1 MEENMKPIVRILIA
15 AGLSLVSSQAW
26 AQGQDSTPTERD
38 IMVLA
43 EMLPGVYDSQEQ
55 TYFENRGNVRKE
67 ARNARM
73 NSKIERVE
81 LPAFGKYVFF
91 VQDSIENKLDE
102 PNRVRLYTLTA
113 DNAEQAVRMR
123 MYYLDTGEGD
133 AKKKYWNAHL
143 NPAVLSDLK
152 PETARFTD
160 GCDVLWRREAG
171 QFHGATKKNDCTW
184 TRPGERAKRVADYQ
198 LQLTTNALWVRELT
212 FDTKGKQIAGNP
224 DGVFHKMNRARAFMC
239 QSDIPGVS
247 GGRDIPFK
255 RNGPFPMTD
264 QGGQVSFMSN
274 EKEPREINILL
285 RNVDWQVNN
294 ETGAFTRDVL
304 VLYVFAK
311 DKDGK
316 ITDSAYSF
324 TEPTVKRTGLNLG
337 WTLVM
342 CFQES
347 NRDGKPE
354 F

>member
-1 MEENMKPIVRILIA
+1 
-15 AGLSLVSSQAW
+15 
-26 AQGQDSTPTERD
+26 
-38 IMVLA
+38 
-43 EMLPGVYDSQEQ
+43 
-55 TYFENRGNVRKE
+55 VRKE
-67 ARNARM
+67 ASHERM
-73 NSKIERVE
+73 NSKIVRVE

-102 PNRVRLYTLTA
+102 PNRIKLYTLTA
-113 DNAEQAVRMR
+113 DNTAQAVRMR
-123 MYYLDTGEGD
+123 MYDLAKGED
-133 AKKKYWNAHL
+133 KKKFINAHL
-143 NPAVLSDLK
+143 NLPVLADLK
-152 PETARFTD
+152 PETTPWTE

-171 QFHGATKKNDCTW
+171 QYKGALDGKSCKWKKDGDSK
-184 TRPGERAKRVADYQ
+184 TRIADYQ
-198 LQLTTNALWVRELT
+198 LQLGQNNLWIRELT
-212 FDTKGKQIAGNP
+212 FDTSGKQIAGNP
-224 DGVFHKMNRARAFMC
+224 DGVFHKLNRARDFMC
-239 QSDIPGVS
+239 QADIPGVS

-264 QGGQVSFMSN
+264 QGGQVKFMSN
-274 EKEPREINILL
+274 EKEPREVNILL

-304 VLYVFAK
+304 VLYVFTK

-342 CFQES
+342 CYMES
-347 NRDGKPE
+347 NREGKPE

>member
-1 MEENMKPIVRILIA
+1 MNLILRAIILV
-15 AGLSLVSSQAW
+15 GLATLSGQVF
-26 AQGQDSTPTERD
+26 AQGQDTTPTERD

-43 EMLPGVYDSQEQ
+43 EMLPGVYDSEEQ
-55 TYFENRGNVRKE
+55 VYFENRTNVRKE
-67 ARNARM
+67 ARNVRM
-73 NSKIERVE
+73 NSKIVKVD
-81 LPAFGKYVFF
+81 LPAFGKYVFY

-102 PNRVRLYTLTA
+102 PNRVRLYSLSA
-113 DNAEQAVRMR
+113 DNKEKVVRMR
-123 MYYLDTGEGD
+123 MYYLDSAEGK
-133 AKKKYWNAHL
+133 AKKKYWNANL
-143 NPAVLSDLK
+143 NPAVLNDLT
-152 PETARFTD
+152 PATARFTE

-171 QFHGATKKNDCTW
+171 QFHGAIK
-184 TRPGERAKRVADYQ
+184 PGACIWSRKGEKTKRVADYQ
-198 LQLTTNALWVRELT
+198 AQLTNNALWVRELT

-224 DGVFHKMNRARAFMC
+224 DGVFHKMNRARDFMC
-239 QSDIPGVS
+239 QADIPGVS

-264 QGGQVSFMSN
+264 QGGQVKFMSN

-316 ITDSAYSF
+316 TTDSSYSF

-342 CFQES
+342 CYQES